1 MSKVDDLRDRLD
13 RARDSGREALE
24 IVMNSRE
31 WAAIVAEAEANA
43 VSVTNDPKAAGS
55 RTFCGVPVAI
65 DEATPEVQ
73 FVYRGVS

>member
-1 MSKVDDLRDRLD
+1 MSKIDDLRDRLD
-13 RARDSGREALE
+13 SARESGRAALE

-31 WAAIVAEAEANA
+31 WATIVAEAEASA

-65 DEATPEVQ
+65 DDATPEVH
-73 FVYRGVS
+73 FVYRGIS